1 MTVPG
6 DDQFYS
12 KALRRIYRNVIA
24 LGILGAIVAGFRE
37 GPLFGLGFLVGAAAA
52 LLTFGWFHLLAGG
65 LTATATG
72 EEEVFTPSRS
82 KRAIVWALAMRY
94 LLFGMAAY
102 VMLKYLGISNV
113 AFLLGLL
120 ILAPAVLLEI
130 LTEIFLYART

>member
-65 LTATATG
+65 LTATASG
-72 EEEVFTPSRS
+72 DEEVFTPSRS

-94 LLFGMAAY
+94 LLFGVAAY

-130 LTEIFLYART
+130 LTKIFLYART